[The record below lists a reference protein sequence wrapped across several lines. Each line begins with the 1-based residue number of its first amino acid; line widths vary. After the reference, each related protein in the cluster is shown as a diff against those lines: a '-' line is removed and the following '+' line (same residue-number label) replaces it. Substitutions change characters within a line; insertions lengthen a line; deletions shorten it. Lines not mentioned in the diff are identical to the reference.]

1 MSPDEAKVDCA
12 RSRTGSSFGIFT
24 AFGETVMLKAV
35 VACVILCGMSSP
47 AIAGERRGFAKA
59 RTDLPKANAAAR
71 RDTPAPGRASPKPF
85 MLPAGAAPLQ
95 PLPEVS
101 VLAGR
106 TAPGTGDA
114 SEPPAWGPGS
124 TLPEVTAHAGGSYA
138 VYDVMRAQPR
148 PRHRSSPLST
158 ALMLRLDGQDD
169 SPAFSIG
176 GGGVAAAVWRAVP
189 K

>member
-1 MSPDEAKVDCA
+1 
-12 RSRTGSSFGIFT
+12 
-24 AFGETVMLKAV
+24 MLKAV

-47 AIAGERRGFAKA
+47 AIAGERRGIAKTRA
-59 RTDLPKANAAAR
+59 DLPKAYAAAR
-71 RDTPAPGRASPKPF
+71 RDTPAPGQASPKPF
-85 MLPAGAAPLQ
+85 MLPAGAAPPQ
-95 PLPEVS
+95 PLPEVN
-101 VLAGR
+101 VLAER
-106 TAPGTGDA
+106 TARRAGVA
-114 SEPPAWGPGS
+114 SEPPTWGPGS

-158 ALMLRLDGQDD
+158 ALMLRLDGEDD

>member
-1 MSPDEAKVDCA
+1 MSPDETKVDCA
-12 RSRTGSSFGIFT
+12 RPRTGSSFGIFT
-24 AFGETVMLKAV
+24 ALGKTVMLKAV

-47 AIAGERRGFAKA
+47 AIAGERRGIAKA
-59 RTDLPKANAAAR
+59 RTDPPKANTAAR

-85 MLPAGAAPLQ
+85 TLPASAAPLQ
-95 PLPEVS
+95 PLPKVS
-101 VLAGR
+101 VLAER
-106 TAPGTGDA
+106 TARRAGGA

>member
-1 MSPDEAKVDCA
+1 
-12 RSRTGSSFGIFT
+12 
-24 AFGETVMLKAV
+24 MLKAV

-47 AIAGERRGFAKA
+47 AIAGERRGVAKIRA
-59 RTDLPKANAAAR
+59 DLPKASAAAR
-71 RDTPAPGRASPKPF
+71 RDTPAPSRASPKPF

-95 PLPEVS
+95 PLPKTGI
-101 VLAGR
+101 LAER
-106 TAPGTGDA
+106 IARRAGDA
-114 SEPPAWGPGS
+114 TEPPAWGPGS

-189 K
+189 R